1 MIAVNDRISN
11 RISFAVV
18 LASLV
23 IGSAL
28 IVLSGIPSK
37 WYGIP
42 VIGLADFVYGKWQ
55 IRLHDQKM
63 EKADLRLLE
72 WQFS

>member
-42 VIGLADFVYGKWQ
+42 VIGLTGFLFAGMMGFWLLVSIMKRG
-55 IRLHDQKM
+55 RL
-63 EKADLRLLE
+63 
-72 WQFS
+72 